1 MQRTLYLSSIPQP
14 LLQQLANSYHFR
26 AIAPA
31 PQAARALQVP
41 HQNLKTFAQKLFRTN
56 GLTIA
61 PPLTAYRTPNGLALL
76 DYKTSS
82 TKPAGV
88 KNALGKAEL
97 DIQLSIY
104 MDVVG
109 TLFPDETVT
118 DAYYYSLKTHK
129 LSRTGRD
136 EAALAA
142 FAERVKSH
150 LEMGHYPVE
159 PDIDRNACRTCPFD
173 LVCRKGTRL
182 SRKQQS
188 LELQHESDD

>member
-88 KNALGKAEL
+88 KNELGKEAL
-97 DIQLSIY
+97 ALPIQANAGERFLYPGDWHS
-104 MDVVG
+104 
-109 TLFPDETVT
+109 TQP
-118 DAYYYSLKTHK
+118 
-129 LSRTGRD
+129 GRD
-136 EAALAA
+136 GRTSL
-142 FAERVKSH
+142 FSNH
-150 LEMGHYPVE
+150 L
-159 PDIDRNACRTCPFD
+159 
-173 LVCRKGTRL
+173 
-182 SRKQQS
+182 
-188 LELQHESDD
+188 